1 MYSYEQWNID
11 LRRSGYLAIMGT
23 MSLGVAR
30 CLTLPWISI
39 SSNFDFDFDF
49 QFCFYKKI
57 SENIN
62 QGVAT
67 CLPMAALLKPL
78 STSRPCTFYHFSNTQ
93 TWPLLKALINF
104 TSGREAPPKAEL
116 VSVVTVNP
124 FVANFFLPKKQ
135 EIFAYYGFACEW
147 ESS

>member
-1 MYSYEQWNID
+1 M
-11 LRRSGYLAIMGT
+11 
-23 MSLGVAR
+23 
-30 CLTLPWISI
+30 
-39 SSNFDFDFDF
+39 SSNDCTADA
-49 QFCFYKKI
+49 
-57 SENIN
+57 SEYL
-62 QGVAT
+62 QT
-67 CLPMAALLKPL
+67 MYFLPLFK
-78 STSRPCTFYHFSNTQ
+78 Q